1 MSFYQVRKQELFPES
16 PMVLQERFEEYRRH
30 IGFTDLDLASRAMA
44 VLWLDTF
51 RARVMRSCFPHVASD
66 NLRQEVEEII
76 NSTFLEGYVLAR
88 AAAESGTGGVILSD
102 PDIPGSVEEGLDRLR
117 LMYEEEAMGEE
128 PFSGEP
134 LGVESL
140 TQSLVREIVY
150 GPRMVWLEERE
161 LLKAHLL
168 YALWAGYKLA
178 HFERRLSGE
187 SN

>member
-1 MSFYQVRKQELFPES
+1 MRKQELIPES
-16 PMVLQERFEEYRRH
+16 PMILRERFEDYRRH
-30 IGFTDLDLASRAMA
+30 IGFADLDLASRAMA

-51 RARVMRSCFPHVASD
+51 RARVMRSCFPHLASD
-66 NLRQEVEEII
+66 SLRQEVEEII

-88 AAAESGTGGVILSD
+88 AAAESGTGGVIFSD
-102 PDIPGSVEEGLDRLR
+102 PDIEGSVEEGLDRLR

-128 PFSGEP
+128 PFCVEP

-140 TQSLVREIVY
+140 AASLVRETIY
-150 GPRMVWLEERE
+150 GPQLVWLEERE
-161 LLKAHLL
+161 LLKVHLI